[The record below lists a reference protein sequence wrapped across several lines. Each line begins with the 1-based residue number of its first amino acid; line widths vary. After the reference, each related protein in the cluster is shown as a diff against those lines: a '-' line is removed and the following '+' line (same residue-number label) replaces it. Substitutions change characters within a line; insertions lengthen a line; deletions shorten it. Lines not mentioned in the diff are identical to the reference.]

1 MTTQRLI
8 FTVPEK
14 REDDLVAALWELGTL
29 GVQVLESGGGEVRVE
44 AYFDEPAPDGAAEEP
59 SSVPGVEL
67 VGWEEV
73 PVEDW
78 LAPYREL
85 ARPLP
90 VGERLLLD
98 PRDPEDGPGD
108 VAGEGAVGGSD
119 RLALRI
125 PARAA
130 FGTGSHESTRLVLEL
145 LEGMDLAGRRVLDV
159 GCGTGILSLAA
170 LAFGAGCA
178 VAFDL
183 DPAAPFHAAVNAG
196 LNAGATGGAR
206 PLLFTGGLAGL
217 CAAVPGLRFDVALVN
232 VIPEEILPDIAGL
245 APLLAPGAAAVFS
258 GILASSGE
266 RVAAELAAAGF
277 ERISAREAGEWVAF
291 TTRRR
296 DAEAGGS
303 PDAFRALG
311 A

>member
-8 FTVPEK
+8 FTAPET

-44 AYFDEPAPDGAAEEP
+44 AYFDEPVPDGAAEEP

-98 PRDPEDGPGD
+98 PRDPDD
-108 VAGEGAVGGSD
+108 VAGEAAVGGSD
-119 RLALRI
+119 RTVLRI

-183 DPAAPFHAAVNAG
+183 DPTAPFHAAVNAG
-196 LNAGATGGAR
+196 LNVGATGGAR
-206 PLLFTGGLAGL
+206 PLLFAGGLPAL
-217 CAAVPGLRFDVALVN
+217 CAARPALRFDVALVN
-232 VIPEEILPDIAGL
+232 VIPEEILPEVAGL
-245 APLLAPGAAAVFS
+245 APLLAPDAPTVFS

-266 RVAAELAAAGF
+266 RVAAELSAAGF
-277 ERISAREAGEWVAF
+277 ERTGAREAAEWVAF
-291 TTRRR
+291 TTRCR
-296 DAEAGGS
+296 AAAAGSS
-303 PDAFRALG
+303 PDALRAPG

>member
-8 FTVPEK
+8 FTAPER

-29 GVQVLESGGGEVRVE
+29 GVQVLEGAGGEVRVE
-44 AYFDEPAPDGAAEEP
+44 AYFDEPVPDGAAEEP

-98 PRDPEDGPGD
+98 PRDPDDG
-108 VAGEGAVGGSD
+108 AEAGAVGGSD
-119 RLALRI
+119 RTVLRI

-196 LNAGATGGAR
+196 LNAAATGGAR
-206 PLLFTGGLAGL
+206 PLLFTGGLAAL
-217 CAAVPGLRFDVALVN
+217 CAAAPALRFDVALVN
-232 VIPEEILPDIAGL
+232 VIPEEILPEIAGL
-245 APLLAPGAAAVFS
+245 APLLAPGGTAVFS

-277 ERISAREAGEWVAF
+277 ERTGAREAGEWVAL
-291 TTRRR
+291 TTRSR
-296 DAEAGGS
+296 ATEAGPS
-303 PDAFRALG
+303 PDALRAPG